1 MKKLTKRNRKHNR
14 KIVFGYHNECTP
26 QQRTDYTSRWVQETP
41 FSGTWT
47 CFFSTEKCCD
57 P

>member
-1 MKKLTKRNRKHNR
+1 MKKLTKRNRKYNR

-26 QQRTDYTSRWVQETP
+26 QQRTDYTSRWVQEGL
-41 FSGTWT
+41 FKGTWT
-47 CFFSTEKCCD
+47 CFFSTDKCCD